1 MQLQQSIQNLA
12 SRPEEGTCFLQCTS
26 SHFFRTLVLEAY
38 IITNPLEQFTWLS
51 RDHLN
56 VLVYLVCSSVEQ
68 RDRYHRTLSTLVN
81 GFPLHAIGSIGESAQ
96 IC

>member
-12 SRPEEGTCFLQCTS
+12 SRPEEGKTNEIFINTFF
-26 SHFFRTLVLEAY
+26 SHRILLETQ

-56 VLVYLVCSSVEQ
+56 VLVYLVS
-68 RDRYHRTLSTLVN
+68 
-81 GFPLHAIGSIGESAQ
+81 
-96 IC
+96 